1 MVIQRYRRA
10 SSNKVLATGV
20 SLVTLCTLASMGA
33 IEMIFSYSA
42 YLYVLSS
49 IAVACMA
56 ISLYRLL
63 LAKEG
68 PRSSVAQHG
77 SGDMATLAPLGSKV

>member
-1 MVIQRYRRA
+1 M
-10 SSNKVLATGV
+10 
-20 SLVTLCTLASMGA
+20 TLCILASMGA

-49 IAVACMA
+49 ITVTCMA
-56 ISLYRLL
+56 ISLYQLL

-68 PRSSVAQHG
+68 PRSSAAPHG
-77 SGDMATLAPLGSKV
+77 SGDMTCLAPLESEV